1 MSINTNL
8 RGRLRNTPLPRSH
21 GLLPLFEAVV
31 NSIHAIDEVRR
42 VDGRITVEIVRE
54 ITLPLDD
61 QRSPRRGVAPTE
73 NILGFHIADNGC
85 GFNDENMASFETLDS
100 EYKAK
105 LGCRGVGRLLW
116 LKAFSFVKVDST
128 YIEGSTFARRTFSFS
143 ADKGVYGIQIETP
156 LLSELA
162 TTVVLDG
169 FNQEYRDRSHKTAR
183 AIASSLLEHCL
194 WYFVREGGAPDIFVK
209 DGPEVINLEDLFKE
223 YMYSSTSKQKI
234 ALSGISFELTHIKLR
249 ASAGKQHFIAWCAA
263 GRVVEEEAI
272 TGKLPGLYGKLVE
285 DQDEFVYACYVSSE
299 YLDERVRPE
308 RIGFDLPSD
317 LLSPV
322 NSDAIRA
329 AVLEAAGKEL
339 HPYLVEAQA
348 ASKERVEKFV
358 AERAPRYRPIMF
370 RISEAKLSVDPAI
383 SDRDLDLVLH
393 KKLSEL
399 ETELLQEGHQIAALA
414 NHEDPMQYR
423 ERLRSYLE
431 MASDLKKSDL
441 ADYVFHRK
449 VILDILEQAIKRGED
464 GKYAR
469 EELIHELIMPLRR
482 DSTEISLD
490 SCNLWLIDERLAFH
504 DYLASDKPIT
514 SMPITGSTSPK
525 EPDICALNV
534 YDQPLLVADGKR
546 LPLASIVIVEL
557 KRPMRNDASAGE
569 DKDPIEQALGYL
581 DRIRS
586 GGATTSAG
594 RPIPKSED
602 IPGFCYVVCDLTSS
616 VERRCRTLSL
626 TATSDHLGY
635 FGYNP
640 NYKAYIEVV
649 SFDRLLNSAR
659 ERNRAFFDKLGLP
672 A

>member
-31 NSIHAIDEVRR
+31 NSIHAIDETGRS
-42 VDGRITVEIVRE
+42 DGHIVVEIVRE
-54 ITLPLDD
+54 MTLPLED
-61 QRSPRRGVAPTE
+61 QRARRGIVPAE
-73 NILGFHIADNGC
+73 NILGFHITDNGC
-85 GFNDENMASFETLDS
+85 GFNDENMLSFETLDS

-116 LKAFSFVKVDST
+116 LKAFSFVKIDST
-128 YIEGSTFARRTFSFS
+128 YQEGVEFKRRTFSFS
-143 ADKGVYGIQIETP
+143 ADKGVAGIQAETP
-156 LLSELA
+156 SLNELT
-162 TTVVLDG
+162 TTVLLDG
-169 FNQEYRDRSHKTAR
+169 FHQDYRDRSHKTAR

-209 DGPEVINLEDLFKE
+209 DGSETTNLEDIFKE
-223 YMYSSTSKQKI
+223 YMYASTSKQKI
-234 ALSGISFELTHIKLR
+234 TLSGIDFELTHIKLM

-263 GRVVEEEAI
+263 GRVVEEEVI
-272 TGKLPGLYGKLVE
+272 TGKLPGLYGKLI
-285 DQDEFVYACYVSSE
+285 DGQGEFVYACYVSSE

-322 NSDAIRA
+322 NSDAIRV
-329 AVLEAAGKEL
+329 AVLQAAEAEL
-339 HPYLVEAQA
+339 QPYLVEAQA
-348 ASKERVEKFV
+348 ASRERVERFV
-358 AERAPRYRPIMF
+358 AQRAPRYRPIMS
-370 RISEAKLSVDPAI
+370 RISEAKLSIDPAI

-399 ETELLQEGHQIAALA
+399 ESELIQEGSQIAVLA
-414 NHEDPMQYR
+414 NQEDPAQYR
-423 ERLRSYLE
+423 DRLRDYLE
-431 MASDLKKSDL
+431 KASELKQSDL

-469 EELIHELIMPLRR
+469 EELIHELIMPLRK
-482 DSTEISLD
+482 DSSEVSLD

-504 DYLASDKPIT
+504 DYLASDKPLA
-514 SMPITGSTSPK
+514 SMPITGSDSTR
-525 EPDICALNV
+525 EPDLCALNV
-534 YDQPLLVADGKR
+534 YDQPLLVADGRK

-557 KRPMRNDASAGE
+557 KRPMRNDAAAGE
-569 DKDPIEQALGYL
+569 GKDPIEQALGYL

-586 GGATTSAG
+586 GGATTSSG

-602 IPGFCYVVCDLTSS
+602 IPGFCYVICDLTPT
-616 VERRCRTLSL
+616 VERRCRTLAL
-626 TATSDHLGY
+626 TPTSDHLGY

-640 NYKAYIEVV
+640 NFKAYIEVI